1 MLGEIGKFG
10 QLLLVDHVETARR
23 ADCQHD
29 AQVKQ
34 VVLFQFDDRIVV
46 DACTH
51 DVLVLLVQAVVLVD
65 QVTELVFQQLRLVR
79 EVLNFPAAHELAQ
92 TEMLVKR
99 RRRLIFALQDVAKAR
114 AEPDL
119 TPSIE
124 HYLRARQVRMRHV
137 VVMQRVNG
145 AQN

>member
-1 MLGEIGKFG
+1 MLGEIGKFSE
-10 QLLLVDHVETARR
+10 LLLVDHVETAR
-23 ADCQHD
+23 CTNCKHD

-34 VVLFQFDDRIVV
+34 IVLFQFDDRIVV

-65 QVTELVFQQLRLVR
+65 QVTELVLKQLCLIR

-92 TEMLVKR
+92 TEMLIQS
-99 RRRLIFALQDVAKAR
+99 RRRLIFALQDVTEAR

-124 HYLRARQVRMRHV
+124 HYLRARQV
-137 VVMQRVNG
+137 
-145 AQN
+145 

>member
-46 DACTH
+46 DACA
-51 DVLVLLVQAVVLVD
+51 DNVLVLLVQAVVLVD

-99 RRRLIFALQDVAKAR
+99 RRRLILALQDVAEAG

-124 HYLRARQVRMRHV
+124 HYL
-137 VVMQRVNG
+137 
-145 AQN
+145 